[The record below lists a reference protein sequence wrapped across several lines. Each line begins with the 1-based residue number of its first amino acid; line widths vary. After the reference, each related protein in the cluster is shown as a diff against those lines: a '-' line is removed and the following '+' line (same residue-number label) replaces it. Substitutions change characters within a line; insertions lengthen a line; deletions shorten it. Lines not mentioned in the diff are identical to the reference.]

1 MIVITTGSLKLNRAK
16 KGVGISSVLWSDI
29 QWSQVL
35 VQQVVGEVV
44 FTFSWLGWIVEC
56 VCPHTPPPPPW
67 ALERPLRRVGWLE
80 GCVLFLSGGSKW

>member
-56 VCPHTPPPPPW
+56 VCPHAPPPHPPM
-67 ALERPLRRVGWLE
+67 
-80 GCVLFLSGGSKW
+80 GSRKAPEKSRLAGRLCAVFEWGK